1 MLLLK
6 SLLLKKW
13 KYLNGKMSQLVDI
26 MLHIKRMNVQ
36 ILERKQYFKKVLS
49 DLGTPC
55 YLREI
60 HLH

>member
-49 DLGTPC
+49 DLGTP
-55 YLREI
+55 Y
-60 HLH
+60 